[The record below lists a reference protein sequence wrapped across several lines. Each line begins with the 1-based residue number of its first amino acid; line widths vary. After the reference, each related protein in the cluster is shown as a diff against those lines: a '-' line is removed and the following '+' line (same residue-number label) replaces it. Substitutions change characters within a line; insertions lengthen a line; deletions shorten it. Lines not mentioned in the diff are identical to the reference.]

1 MGVMEV
7 QKFGAHAPNPIVILP
22 VERARVDGPLVQFVP
37 VRRYRSPDSSQLRLA
52 AADGLRFADMRRMY
66 YDKRPLMNEGTPAK
80 PTGASGE
87 MLWGFWYPALR
98 SDHVRGRHLARTMLL
113 EVPLLFGR
121 DAAGKPFA
129 LRDICPH
136 RAYPLSFGE
145 FDGES
150 VECAYHGW
158 KFDAHTGQ
166 CRHIP
171 SLTADSKLKCERI
184 SAGSFPCAEHDGY
197 VWAFMTNPEGRALA
211 ANYAVP
217 PVPELPTFSQHYKIA
232 HLAADLPCNVDHG
245 IIGLMDPAHGP
256 FVHQAWWWRT
266 RRSIRDKA
274 KQFEP
279 IPNGFR
285 MSAHAP
291 SANSAPYKILKLI
304 TGEPATTMID
314 FVLPN
319 QRFEQIRAGKY
330 WLSSRTTVTPIRHDL
345 CRLDFVAAW
354 NILPWFPIVS
364 FIIRV
369 LGPRF
374 IRQDTTVIE
383 KQGLGLKYEDRMML
397 VDDADRQARWYFEL
411 KAAHLESQRTGQ
423 PMHHPVAGP
432 VTLRWRS

>member
-1 MGVMEV
+1 MDDATKTATVTKATVTG
-7 QKFGAHAPNPIVILP
+7 
-22 VERARVDGPLVQFVP
+22 
-37 VRRYRSPDSSQLRLA
+37 
-52 AADGLRFADMRRMY
+52 AADGA
-66 YDKRPLMNEGTPAK
+66 G
-80 PTGASGE
+80 GARGE

-98 SDHVRGRHLARTMLL
+98 SDQLGAKLRRAMLL
-113 EVPLLFGR
+113 DVPLVLGR

-129 LRDICPH
+129 LMDVCPH

-145 FDGES
+145 FDGRA

-158 KFDAHTGQ
+158 QFDAHTGQ
-166 CRHIP
+166 CVHIP
-171 SLTADSKLKCERI
+171 SLMPDSKVKCERI
-184 SAGSFPCAEHDGY
+184 QVGSFPCEERDGL
-197 VWAFMTNPEGRALA
+197 VWVYMANPEGRAA
-211 ANYAVP
+211 ASSETPAA
-217 PVPELPTFSQHYKIA
+217 PELPTFSEKYQAA
-232 HLAADLPCNVDHG
+232 HLWADLPCNVDQA

-266 RRSIRDKA
+266 RHSIRDKA

-285 MSAHAP
+285 MSPHAP
-291 SANSAPYKILKLI
+291 SANSAPYKILKFI
-304 TGEPATTMID
+304 TGEPATTTID

-330 WLSSRTTVTPIRHDL
+330 WLSSRTTVTLVRRDF

-364 FIIRV
+364 FILHV

-374 IRQDTTVIE
+374 IRQDTEVIE
-383 KQGLGLKYEDRMML
+383 KQSLGLAYSDRMML

-411 KAAHLESQRTGQ
+411 KAAYVESRRTGE
-423 PMHHPVAGP
+423 PMRHPMNGP
-432 VTLRWRS
+432 VTLRWCS

>member
-1 MGVMEV
+1 MSE
-7 QKFGAHAPNPIVILP
+7 PN
-22 VERARVDGPLVQFVP
+22 
-37 VRRYRSPDSSQLRLA
+37 SSNPRDA
-52 AADGLRFADMRRMY
+52 AA
-66 YDKRPLMNEGTPAK
+66 
-80 PTGASGE
+80 E

-98 SDHVRGRHLARTMLL
+98 SAQLRAGKLERAMLL
-113 EVPLLFGR
+113 DVPLVIGR
-121 DAAGKPFA
+121 DAAGKAFA
-129 LRDICPH
+129 LRDVCPH
-136 RAYPLSFGE
+136 RAFPLSFGR
-145 FDGES
+145 FDGAS

-158 KFDAHTGQ
+158 QFDAHTGQ

-184 SAGSFPCAEHDGY
+184 YAGSFPCEERDGY
-197 VWAFMTNPEGRALA
+197 IWAFMTNPEGRPDA
-211 ANYAVP
+211 AAATAAVP
-217 PVPELPTFSQHYKIA
+217 PGVTREASGVKTPEEAERLSAGFPRLRSGQVPPRASTTSNLSTPSSSAAAILPAPELPTFSPHYKIA
-232 HLAADLPCNVDHG
+232 HLWADLPCSVDHG

-256 FVHQAWWWRT
+256 FVHQAWWWRS

-285 MSAHAP
+285 MSPHAP
-291 SANSAPYKILKLI
+291 SANSAPYKLLKFI
-304 TGEPATTMID
+304 TGEPATTTID

-330 WLSSRTTVTPIRHDL
+330 WLSSRTTVTPVRRDL

-354 NILPWFPIVS
+354 NIVPWFPVVS
-364 FIIRV
+364 FIIHV

-374 IRQDTTVIE
+374 IRQDTEVIE
-383 KQGLGLKYEDRMML
+383 KQALGLKHEDRMML

-411 KAAHLESQRTGQ
+411 KAAHLEAERTGT
-423 PMHHPVAGP
+423 PMRHPVTGP

>member
-1 MGVMEV
+1 MLQQMSE
-7 QKFGAHAPNPIVILP
+7 AAPTNTT
-22 VERARVDGPLVQFVP
+22 
-37 VRRYRSPDSSQLRLA
+37 S
-52 AADGLRFADMRRMY
+52 
-66 YDKRPLMNEGTPAK
+66 
-80 PTGASGE
+80 GASE

-98 SDHVRGRHLARTMLL
+98 SEQVRGGKLDRATLL
-113 EVPLLFGR
+113 EVPLVLGR

-136 RAYPLSFGE
+136 RAYPLSFGR
-145 FDGES
+145 FDGSS

-158 KFDAHTGQ
+158 QFDAHTGQ

-171 SLTADSKLKCERI
+171 SLPAESKLKCERI
-184 SAGSFPCAEHDGY
+184 YAGSFACEERDGY
-197 VWAFMTNPEGRALA
+197 VWAFMDNSEGRAPA
-211 ANYAVP
+211 AAP
-217 PVPELPTFSQHYKIA
+217 ESVPELPTFSANYQSA
-232 HLAADLPCNVDHG
+232 RLAADLPCGVDQA

-274 KQFEP
+274 KKFEP
-279 IPNGFR
+279 IANGFR

-291 SANSAPYKILKLI
+291 SANSAPYKILKLL
-304 TGEPATTMID
+304 TGEPATTTID

-330 WLSSRTTVTPIRHDL
+330 WLSSRTTVTPVERNL
-345 CRLDFVAAW
+345 CRLDFAAAW
-354 NILPWFPIVS
+354 NILPWFPIVP

-374 IRQDTTVIE
+374 IRQDTEVIK
-383 KQGLGLKYEDRMML
+383 KQMLGLKYQDRMML
-397 VDDADRQARWYFEL
+397 IDDADRQARWYFEL
-411 KAAHLESQRTGQ
+411 KAALLESRRTGE
-423 PMHHPVAGP
+423 PMRNPLVEP

>member
-1 MGVMEV
+1 
-7 QKFGAHAPNPIVILP
+7 
-22 VERARVDGPLVQFVP
+22 
-37 VRRYRSPDSSQLRLA
+37 
-52 AADGLRFADMRRMY
+52 MY
-66 YDKRPLMNEGTPAK
+66 YDKRPLMNQGTPAK
-80 PTGASGE
+80 PADSSGE

-98 SDHVRGRHLARTMLL
+98 SDEVRGRKLARATLL
-113 EVPLLFGR
+113 EVPLVLGR
-121 DAAGKPFA
+121 DAAGKSFA

-136 RAYPLSFGE
+136 RAFPLSFGQ
-145 FDGES
+145 FDGAS

-158 KFDAHTGQ
+158 QFDAHTGQ

-171 SLTADSKLKCERI
+171 SLTADSRLKCERI
-184 SAGSFPCAEHDGY
+184 FAGSFPCAERDGY
-197 VWAFMTNPEGRALA
+197 IWAFMTNPEGRPAS
-211 ANYAVP
+211 ANEPAP
-217 PVPELPTFSQHYKIA
+217 PPAPELPTFSPRYKIA
-232 HLAADLPCNVDHG
+232 HLAADLPCSVDHG

-256 FVHQAWWWRT
+256 FVHQAWWWRS

-285 MSAHAP
+285 MSPHAP
-291 SANSAPYKILKLI
+291 SANSAPYKLLKFI
-304 TGEPATTMID
+304 TGEPATTTID

-330 WLSSRTTVTPIRHDL
+330 WLSSRTTVTPIRRDL

-364 FIIRV
+364 FIIHV

-374 IRQDTTVIE
+374 IRQDTEVIE
-383 KQGLGLKYEDRMML
+383 KQSLGLKHEDRMML

-423 PMHHPVAGP
+423 PMRHPVAGP